1 MSSRGFLVVFCE
13 TMLPHVARCGKIF
26 VHHPQKDFCNKVGQ
40 LRKSAPVAD
49 GEEVAGA
56 LPSRKIRPTPTLATE
71 AFGNISREPFYL
83 SFFGIE

>member
-1 MSSRGFLVVFCE
+1 MWENFRSSPR
-13 TMLPHVARCGKIF
+13 
-26 VHHPQKDFCNKVGQ
+26 KDFCNKVGQ